1 MPELDGKVA
10 IVTGANSGLGEQ
22 TASMLATQGA
32 TVVMACRNQDKA
44 HAAANRIAL
53 RIRRPPPDIVG
64 LDLGDLASV
73 RACADLIAAKYE
85 QVDILVNNAGLMA
98 VNEGR
103 TTDGF
108 EVHMGVNHL
117 GHFALTVGLL
127 PVVTATPGARV
138 VTVTSIGHWAG
149 RLDLADLMFERR
161 PYSRWSAYFQSK
173 LANLLFVSELDRRLR
188 ATASTCLALAAHPG
202 WGNTDLGAEGSGL
215 LNRSTKWL
223 MPLFGQSPRR
233 GALPT
238 LRAATDP
245 SARGGQLYG
254 PHLVGWGH
262 PVIATA
268 SPASR
273 DIANAAELWRLSEQ
287 LTGVASAFG
296 GPASAS

>member
-10 IVTGANSGLGEQ
+10 VVTGANSGLGEQ
-22 TASMLATQGA
+22 TAQMLAARGVR
-32 TVVMACRNQDKA
+32 VVMACRNQDKA
-44 HAAANRIAL
+44 HTAANRIAL
-53 RIRRPPPDIVG
+53 QVRRPPPDIVA

-73 RACADLIAAKYE
+73 RAAAELIAAKYR
-85 QVDILVNNAGLMA
+85 QVDVLVNNAGLMA
-98 VNEGR
+98 VDEGR

-108 EVHMGVNHL
+108 EVHVGVNHL
-117 GHFALTVGLL
+117 GHFAFTMGLL
-127 PVVTATPGARV
+127 SVIAGTPGARV

-161 PYSRWSAYFQSK
+161 RYSRWSAYFQSK
-173 LANLLFVSELDRRLR
+173 LANVLFMSELDRRLR
-188 ATASTCLALAAHPG
+188 ASASTCRALAAHPG

-215 LNRSTKWL
+215 VNRATKWL
-223 MPLFGQSPRR
+223 MPMFGQSPRR

-273 DIANAAELWRLSEQ
+273 DIAKAAELWHRSEE
-287 LTGVASAFG
+287 LTGVASPFG
-296 GPASAS
+296 GPASKE